1 MESPRKNLNIIG
13 VEKQFEFDM
22 VPPNID
28 KHLEFVEISTDG
40 ELLLGSSNL
49 NGCYWTG
56 SIWYFLEPGN
66 APQREK
72 VYSGLNCDS
81 GICDGK
87 FLSENKVIIGED
99 LGMVS
104 ILHLHKDQTFKKE
117 HSKFTVESSR
127 SEHDHAVLSVSVSGD
142 KQKAVTGSMDK
153 CIKVWDVS
161 SNKDLLSEHTYRP
174 AHKDHVTS
182 VAMKQESSEGST
194 VFASCSLDG
203 AALLWDTRMPKP
215 AQVIYEDVAIGLK
228 SVAWYSD
235 NQVVIGSTLGEL
247 CVADTR
253 ARGLTFQT
261 IVSSPRPIH
270 RIVVHKNL
278 VAMCADDTYVRVIDM
293 NKLTTS
299 SSNNDNIS
307 RSTGLN
313 TSLTNSTTNPAII
326 YSDGKHKDYVRGL
339 TWAPDSGTL
348 ISCAWDRQVL
358 CHNIGPVIS

>member
-13 VEKQFEFDM
+13 VEQQFDFNM

-28 KHLEFVEISTDG
+28 KHLEFVEISSDG

-104 ILHLHKDQTFKKE
+104 ILHLHKDKTFKKE

-161 SNKDLLSEHTYRP
+161 SNKDLQSEHTYRP

-182 VAMKQESSEGST
+182 VAMKQEGST

-228 SVAWYSD
+228 SVAWYTD
-235 NQVVIGSTLGEL
+235 NQLVIGSTLGEL
-247 CVADTR
+247 CVSDTR
-253 ARGLTFQT
+253 TRGLTSQT
-261 IVSSPRPIH
+261 NVSSPRPIH
-270 RIVVHKNL
+270 RIVVHKNF
-278 VAMCADDTYVRVIDM
+278 VAVCSDDTYVRVIDM
-293 NKLTTS
+293 NKLSSSESGDSITS
-299 SSNNDNIS
+299 STILSNS
-307 RSTGLN
+307 V
-313 TSLTNSTTNPAII
+313 TNPAVI

-358 CHNIGPVIS
+358 SHNIGPVIS

>member
-13 VEKQFEFDM
+13 LERRFDFNK

-28 KHLEFVEISTDG
+28 KHLEFVEISSDG

-104 ILHLHKDQTFKKE
+104 ILHLHKDQTIKEE
-117 HSKFTVESSR
+117 HSRFTVESSR
-127 SEHDHAVLSVSVSGD
+127 SEHDHAVLSVSVSQD

-161 SNKDLLSEHTYRP
+161 SDKDLMSEHTYRP
-174 AHKDHVTS
+174 AHKDHVTN
-182 VAMKQESSEGST
+182 VAMKHESSGGNI
-194 VFASCSLDG
+194 FASCSLDG
-203 AALLWDTRMPKP
+203 AALLWDTRMTKP
-215 AQVIYEDVAIGLK
+215 AQVIYEDIAIGLK
-228 SVAWYSD
+228 SVAWYGD
-235 NQVVIGSTLGEL
+235 TDVVIGSTMGEL
-247 CVADTR
+247 CCIDTR
-253 ARGLTFQT
+253 NRVLLSHTS
-261 IVSSPRPIH
+261 VSSPRPIH
-270 RIVVHKNL
+270 RVVVYKNL
-278 VAMCADDTYVRVIDM
+278 VAVCADDTCVRVLDM
-293 NKLTTS
+293 KEPS
-299 SSNNDNIS
+299 VAPS
-307 RSTGLN
+307 
-313 TSLTNSTTNPAII
+313 II
-326 YSDGKHKDYVRGL
+326 YSDVKHQDYVRGL
-339 TWAPDSGTL
+339 TWVPGTDIL
-348 ISCAWDRQVL
+348 ISCGWDRQVL
-358 CHNIGPVIS
+358 SHHIEPVIS